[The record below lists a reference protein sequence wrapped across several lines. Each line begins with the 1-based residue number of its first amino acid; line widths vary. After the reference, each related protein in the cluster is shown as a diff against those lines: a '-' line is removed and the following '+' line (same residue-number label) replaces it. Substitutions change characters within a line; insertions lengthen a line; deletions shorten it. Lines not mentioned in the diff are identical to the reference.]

1 MTYDVSFADL
11 QEQDVAIVT
20 RDVAMDDIADFL
32 GETFGRVVVTAQEQG
47 IAVTGAPFARFRP
60 TGSGPWQVSAGFPV
74 ARPITATA
82 AVEPGVLP
90 AGRVAH
96 TIHRGS
102 YDSVGRAHEVVE
114 DWIAEQGYRTCA
126 DPWEAYLDGPDVP
139 EPRTE
144 VFVPCRPVVPGHREP
159 GRSAP
164 D

>member
-11 QEQDVAIVT
+11 QEQDVATVSE
-20 RDVAMDDIADFL
+20 DVAMEGIADFL
-32 GETFGRVVVTAQEQG
+32 GEAFGQVVATAQEQG

-74 ARPITATA
+74 ARPVA
-82 AVEPGVLP
+82 AVAAVRPGTLP
-90 AGRVAH
+90 GGRVAH

-114 DWIAEQGYRTCA
+114 DWIAEQGYRSCA

-144 VFVPCRPVVPGHREP
+144 VFVPCRPVVPRRH
-159 GRSAP
+159 GRRPSAP
-164 D
+164 G